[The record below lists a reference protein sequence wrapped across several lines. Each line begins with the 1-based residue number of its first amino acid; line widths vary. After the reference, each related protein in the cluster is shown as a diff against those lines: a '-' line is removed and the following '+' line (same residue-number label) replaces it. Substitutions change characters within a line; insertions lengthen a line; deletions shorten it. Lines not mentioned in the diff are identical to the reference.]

1 MLKCPN
7 PKCFNSSY
15 FEVDNI
21 SIKGTRPGAYLAV
34 KCSECD
40 CIIGIIDS
48 DNIPSELVKLKE
60 DIQRLENKINTIVNE

>member
-7 PKCFNSSY
+7 PECFNFSS

-34 KCSECD
+34 KCSECG

-60 DIQRLENKINTIVNE
+60 DIQRLESKINAIVNE